1 MKRLKGLIRSL
12 RGDQGC
18 PWDREQTPR
27 TMAGYLLEETYELSD
42 AVEADDSRSVC
53 EELGD
58 VLFHLM
64 FIIDCFE
71 EKGLFDLDRVIEG
84 IMEKMI
90 RRHPHV
96 FGEKPLETSDA
107 VRDQWQRIKA
117 EEKED
122 SKDSILGS
130 VPRHL
135 PALMRALRVS
145 ERAAGAKFDWDDISG
160 VMEKVEEEWREFN
173 AEMGESLPDPKK
185 KDDRLALEFG
195 DLLFTLVNVARF
207 ARLDPESALHAA
219 TKKFER
225 RFRFMEERIA
235 ESGRNIRSVPQAEK
249 EVLWEEAKSQ
259 PSEQ

>member
-12 RGDQGC
+12 RGDKGC

-27 TMAGYLLEETYELSD
+27 TIVGYLLEETYELLD

-71 EKGLFDLDRVIEG
+71 EKSLFGLDRVIEG

-96 FGEKPLETSDA
+96 FGEKSLETSDA
-107 VRDQWQRIKA
+107 VKDQWQRIKA

-135 PALMRALRVS
+135 PALMRALRMS

-173 AEMGESLPDPKK
+173 AEMGESLPDPKN
-185 KDDRLALEFG
+185 KDDRLAQEFG

-207 ARLDPESALHAA
+207 ARLDPESTLHAA

-225 RFRFMEERIA
+225 RFRFIEEQIV
-235 ESGRNIRSVPQAEK
+235 ESGRDIRSVPQAEK
-249 EVLWEEAKSQ
+249 DALWDKAK
-259 PSEQ
+259 EQII